1 MASLVGPVIG
11 IGAALLAPLLMTVGF
26 VVWDKYWQGSAFALN
41 VFKCGLASVLFVVT
55 LLAMYVGDVRAAAAP
70 YTAES
75 TGFLVLSAFLG
86 ITVGDAAWL
95 QALRLLGAKRVIIID
110 TLKPFLAAVL
120 GALFLHEA
128 LSFVTALG
136 VALTSAGV
144 LVVSLEKE
152 RVASPNLD
160 PDPTQAIAD
169 TAHAVN
175 DPTFIDPGSL
185 DPEALL
191 PLPVAPKRSPV
202 GIGYALA
209 VANVVLDAVGAL
221 LVKRFAS
228 DVPPFHICLV
238 RFGSAFLT
246 VALLWGAV
254 RLTVELGPKPCA
266 RFSGDASWCRLPAQ
280 GRTVWARIAVGVVF
294 VTFFCPALSNV
305 ALLALPLA
313 LALTLTAVGP
323 LYALP
328 LVWVMKGERLT
339 VRALAGAVL
348 AVAGVAILCATQAS

>member
-1 MASLVGPVIG
+1 L
-11 IGAALLAPLLMTVGF
+11 TVGF

-41 VFKCGLASVLFVVT
+41 VFKCGLASGLFVVT

-169 TAHAVN
+169 TADAVN
-175 DPTFIDPGSL
+175 DPTKALRFTVIKPNTLFIQKHT
-185 DPEALL
+185 LL
-191 PLPVAPKRSPV
+191 GVRLRHTISPLPVAPKRSPV

-266 RFSGDASWCRLPAQ
+266 RVLGNASWCRLPAQ
-280 GRTVWARIAVGVVF
+280 GRTVWAWIAMGVVF